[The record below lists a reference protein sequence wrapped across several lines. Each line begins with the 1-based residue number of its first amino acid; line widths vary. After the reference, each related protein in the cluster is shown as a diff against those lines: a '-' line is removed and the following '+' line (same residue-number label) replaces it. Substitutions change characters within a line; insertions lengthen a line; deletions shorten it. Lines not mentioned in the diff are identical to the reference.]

1 MPHANTKWND
11 ETPTDGLQR
20 LKNGATTPSIASQFS
35 LDGKV
40 GIVAGGAGAL
50 GLESALAVLEAGANI
65 YVVDIVAPE
74 SLKDDFKLVQSF
86 AKQNGRKL
94 EYRRGN
100 ICSEAYVKSL
110 VQEVAEK
117 EQRLDFCVLA
127 NGWLHPEA
135 PILDLPEETWEKTMK
150 INTTGCFLLAQAV
163 AKQMKDFGTPGS
175 IVIYASISG
184 IRIQRQAPNQH
195 HSWAAYAAS
204 KAAAHQ
210 LTRNFACELAKD
222 RIRCNS
228 ISPGQFWTP
237 MTNTMLTTN
246 PGLYNHWSQNNNPM
260 GRLGRTDEIRGAVVY
275 LCSQASSYVTGI
287 DHIVDGGMVL
297 W

>member
-1 MPHANTKWND
+1 MSNKWND
-11 ETPTDGLQR
+11 EAPTDGLQR
-20 LKNGATTPSIASQFS
+20 LKNGAMTPSIFDQFS
-35 LDGKV
+35 LKGQC

-50 GLESALAVLEAGANI
+50 GLESTLAVLEAGATV
-65 YVVDIVAPE
+65 YVVDIVPPE
-74 SLKDDFKLVQSF
+74 NLKDDFKLVRSF
-86 AKQNGRKL
+86 AAQNNLKL
-94 EYRRGN
+94 EYRQGDV
-100 ICSEAYVKSL
+100 CSAGYASAL
-110 VQEVAEK
+110 VSEVADAEK
-117 EQRLDFCVLA
+117 RLDFCILA
-127 NGWLHPEA
+127 NGFLHSEA
-135 PILDLPEETWEKTMK
+135 PILDLAEETWDKTMR
-150 INTTGCFLLAQAV
+150 INTTGVFLLAQAV
-163 AKQMKDFGTPGS
+163 AKQMKAFGRPGS

-184 IRIQRQAPNQH
+184 IRVQRQAPNQH
-195 HSWAAYAAS
+195 HSWAAYASS

-222 RIRCNS
+222 RIRVNS

-275 LCSQASSYVTGI
+275 LCAPISSYVTGT